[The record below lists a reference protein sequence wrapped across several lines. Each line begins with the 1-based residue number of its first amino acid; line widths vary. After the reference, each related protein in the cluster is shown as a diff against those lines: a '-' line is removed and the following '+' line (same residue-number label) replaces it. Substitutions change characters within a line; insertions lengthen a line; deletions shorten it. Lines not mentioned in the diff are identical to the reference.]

1 MRARLRR
8 AGCLNRKVT
17 QRLRTL
23 VDPCTTLATRDIFP
37 TLNAVGVCNSYTY
50 MCYCD
55 NNNPTR
61 LYAQMGEELER
72 MHPRLYTNVSRQLS
86 SPGSPPFGELIDA
99 DAAPFLLHATAKEL
113 FKTGISTA
121 NGSAHASASAAAAG
135 PDISWG
141 KIVSLFAVCAALAVD
156 IVRQGHLDY
165 LPRLLESTA
174 DIIEEDLAAWIQQEP
189 SAQQTQPQQSQAAAG
204 SPASTGH
211 SAGGGGGWA
220 GLVEYFQ
227 APRIQ
232 PESVTDVLCSNW
244 MSVAVGVIVSLYGV
258 MQAVRWVGDWCWH
271 LWGGI
276 GL

>member
-1 MRARLRR
+1 
-8 AGCLNRKVT
+8 
-17 QRLRTL
+17 
-23 VDPCTTLATRDIFP
+23 
-37 TLNAVGVCNSYTY
+37 
-50 MCYCD
+50 
-55 NNNPTR
+55 
-61 LYAQMGEELER
+61 MGEELER
-72 MHPRLYTNVSRQLS
+72 MHPRLYMNVSRQLS

-113 FKTGISTA
+113 FKTGITTT
-121 NGSAHASASAAAAG
+121 NGSPNASVSAAAV

-189 SAQQTQPQQSQAAAG
+189 SVQQTQQQQSQAAPG
-204 SPASTGH
+204 SPAPAGH
-211 SAGGGGGWA
+211 SAGGGGGGWS

-232 PESVTDVLCSNW
+232 PASVADVLYSNW
-244 MSVAVGVIVSLYGV
+244 MSVAVGAIVTMYGV
-258 MQAVRWVGDWCWH
+258 VQAIRWLGDWCWH
-271 LWGGI
+271 LLGGV